1 MDPWVEK
8 QERREMKKMKKH
20 FDMVQYT
27 CDAEYGI
34 PRSCPCGG
42 RIVNEVSANPKDKDF
57 LPGRKYFT
65 CDKFEVK
72 IWIDDGLHFRQPWV
86 IGVEEEVLRLR
97 EEVDAMAA
105 EIAALKLLIPRV

>member
-8 QERREMKKMKKH
+8 QERKEMKKMKKH
-20 FDMVQYT
+20 FDMVQFT
-27 CDAEYGI
+27 CDAQYGI

-57 LPGRKYFT
+57 LPGLKYFT
-65 CDKFEVK
+65 CAKFE
-72 IWIDDGLHFRQPWV
+72 DDGLHFRQPWV

-97 EEVDAMAA
+97 KEMDDMAA

>member
-8 QERREMKKMKKH
+8 QERREMKKTKKH
-20 FDMVQYT
+20 LDMVQYT

-57 LPGRKYFT
+57 SPGRKYFT

-72 IWIDDGLHFRQPWV
+72 IWIFPSFPKDNAICNNNV
-86 IGVEEEVLRLR
+86 
-97 EEVDAMAA
+97 
-105 EIAALKLLIPRV
+105 KLTG

>member
-20 FDMVQYT
+20 FDMV
-27 CDAEYGI
+27 
-34 PRSCPCGG
+34 
-42 RIVNEVSANPKDKDF
+42 SANPKDKDF

-65 CDKFEVK
+65 CDKFE
-72 IWIDDGLHFRQPWV
+72 DDGLHFRQPWV

>member
-72 IWIDDGLHFRQPWV
+72 IQPWV

>member
-27 CDAEYGI
+27 CDAEYMI
-34 PRSCPCGG
+34 PRSFPCGG
-42 RIVNEVSANPKDKDF
+42 RIVNEVSANLKDKDF

-65 CDKFEVK
+65 CDKLE
-72 IWIDDGLHFRQPWV
+72 DDGLHFRQPWV

-97 EEVDAMAA
+97 KEVDAMAA

>member
-8 QERREMKKMKKH
+8 QERREMKKTKKH
-20 FDMVQYT
+20 LDMVQYT

-57 LPGRKYFT
+57 SPGRKYFT
-65 CDKFEVK
+65 CDKFE
-72 IWIDDGLHFRQPWV
+72 DDGLHFRQPWV
-86 IGVEEEVLRLR
+86 IGVEEEVRRLR
-97 EEVDAMAA
+97 KEVDDMAA